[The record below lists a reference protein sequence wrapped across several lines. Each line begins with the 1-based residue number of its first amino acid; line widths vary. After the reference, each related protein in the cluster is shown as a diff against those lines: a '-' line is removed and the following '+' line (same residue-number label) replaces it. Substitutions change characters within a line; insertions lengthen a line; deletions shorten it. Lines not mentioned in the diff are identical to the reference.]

1 MKSKLRALSALMLQK
16 VKEAVARMAP
26 QIYQKIG
33 EIVTIIIN
41 ESKRALVEI
50 AGEIVLVTATS

>member
-1 MKSKLRALSALMLQK
+1 MKSKLSALSTVMLQK

-33 EIVTIIIN
+33 EIVKIIIN
-41 ESKRALVEI
+41 EAKRALVEI
-50 AGEIVLVTATS
+50 AGEIVLVTAPS

>member
-1 MKSKLRALSALMLQK
+1 MKSKLSALSGLLLLK

-33 EIVTIIIN
+33 EIVKIIIN
-41 ESKRALVEI
+41 EAKRALVEI
-50 AGEIVLVTATS
+50 AGEIVMVTVP